1 MPVLSLYLSL
11 ALMLFAAAPAS
22 AQTLEQLDI
31 ADGEQLAEKLC
42 VNCHQVA
49 QDDSD
54 TVLTDVPGFVAIANR
69 PGMTAEKIE
78 AYVLDPHPAM
88 PRIQFTRAE
97 LENIAKYIMSLREED
112 QAIKEPAE

>member
-1 MPVLSLYLSL
+1 MPALRLYLSVV
-11 ALMLFAAAPAS
+11 LMLFAAAPAS

-31 ADGEQLAEKLC
+31 ADGEQLAEMLC

-49 QDDSD
+49 QDEPGA
-54 TVLTDVPGFVAIANR
+54 VMADVPGFVAIANR

-97 LENIAKYIMSLREED
+97 LEDIAKYIMSLRDDEAQED
-112 QAIKEPAE
+112 PN